1 MKFTPILNE
10 NLEIKHF
17 EAYET
22 TGAITRNVIVTPGAE
37 YFHIKEKI
45 YNGKEEIYFNDMVI
59 GKDVLNAIQE
69 IF

>member
-17 EAYET
+17 ELSEMI
-22 TGAITRNVIVTPGAE
+22 GAITRNVIVIPGAE

-69 IF
+69 IC

>member
-10 NLEIKHF
+10 NLEIKYF
-17 EAYET
+17 EASET
-22 TGAITRNVIVTPGAE
+22 IGAITRNIKVTTGAE

-45 YNGKEEIYFNDMVI
+45 FNGKEEIYFNDMVI

>member
-17 EAYET
+17 EASET
-22 TGAITRNVIVTPGAE
+22 IGAITRNIKVAPGAE

-45 YNGKEEIYFNDMVI
+45 FNGKEEIYFNDMVI